1 MMVWLNE
8 QEQTL
13 GHMSKLF
20 EKLGWRIVHC
30 ARVDPPSNF
39 YDPLVPEPIPGFGF

>member
-1 MMVWLNE
+1 MVWLNE

-13 GHMSKLF
+13 GYMRKLF

-39 YDPLVPEPIPGFGF
+39 KEPIVAEPILGFGFQ